1 MLLKHWP
8 GPPLSIRL
16 LHNLRGPLFSPQ
28 NTVNDDCLP
37 WHLSSSLFYGVL
49 ITLCAMLH
57 VTYCTCYIKLADMLR
72 CADVNF
78 LSCYIVQIKTLSC
91 YNTYSADQT
100 RYVYNDAPFEQ
111 SQLTPSTY
119 RYCTIQQQRLHKL
132 VALTVY
138 ILVALTH
145 TRSTTY
151 SQHLHI
157 LVTLTHSPSTYILVA
172 ITHTHST

>member
-111 SQLTPSTY
+111 SQLTRSTD
-119 RYCTIQQQRLHKL
+119 RYCTYYSIVYTNSQHLH
-132 VALTVY
+132 

-145 TRSTTY
+145 TRST
-151 SQHLHI
+151 
-157 LVTLTHSPSTYILVA
+157 YILVA
-172 ITHTHST
+172 LTQHILVALTNTR